1 MAKSKKA
8 ASKARS
14 AKPEQRV
21 GPFQSAGKKLD
32 ESAPIRT
39 AEEVL
44 EQARAKFEEAREQY
58 ESLRAGAKEGVESLR
73 EKNVGDLID
82 GTLQG
87 VRKHPGRGLFAALGI
102 GFVLGRLFR
111 R

>member
-14 AKPEQRV
+14 AKPEQRA

-32 ESAPIRT
+32 ESAPIRA

-44 EQARAKFEEAREQY
+44 EQSRAKFEEARAHY
-58 ESLRAGAKEGVESLR
+58 EKLRAGAKQSVESLR

-82 GTLQG
+82 DTLGG
-87 VRKHPGRGLFAALGI
+87 VRKHPGRGLLAALGI
-102 GFVLGRLFR
+102 GFLLGRLFR